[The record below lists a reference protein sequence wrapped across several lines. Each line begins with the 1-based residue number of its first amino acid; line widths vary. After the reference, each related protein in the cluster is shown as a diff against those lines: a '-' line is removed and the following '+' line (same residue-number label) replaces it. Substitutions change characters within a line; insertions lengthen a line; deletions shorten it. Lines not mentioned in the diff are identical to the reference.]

1 MLSIGQLLRDRYR
14 VDALPDATAGL
25 MAYRG
30 YDVEE
35 DRACAIKEFEG
46 EDAARFERAAEAL
59 ASHHHPNLPAL
70 HDYFTFDSCLYVI
83 LEWPEG
89 ENLQTRLKRD
99 GKLAENE
106 ATQWISQVLTALDY
120 VRTLNLPVGRGGFSP
135 AHLWID
141 PDGQAKL
148 YGPGL
153 AELTAPPDRAPFTA
167 PEGGDDARA
176 DIYAAGAALFALLTG
191 RLPEQ
196 ASPRKFNPDVTLPTA
211 QVIQRALAHRPE
223 ARYPT
228 IREMRKALGRAKP
241 QTREARVDLALG
253 TPRVKPQPI
262 LAGLAVVI
270 LLIIGALFLRDSLT
284 AAVRV
289 TPTPNNA
296 GATATLPSPSST
308 PVPTTAPTR
317 PARTIAAPTSTPS
330 PRPPSALPPVATLS
344 LTPQAGATAS
354 SPSDTMVLVYVPAG
368 EFIMGSP
375 DDDPQAFGN
384 EKPEHK
390 VNLPAFWID
399 RTEVTNAQY
408 QLCVEAGNCTPPATV
423 DSATRP
429 GYYTDPTYAGH
440 PVIWVNWRQAT
451 AYCEWAG
458 RRLPTEAEWEK
469 AARGADGRAYPWGN
483 QPPDNTLLNFNLAA
497 GDTTR
502 AGSFPNGASPY
513 GALDM
518 SGNIVEW
525 VEDYYYD
532 SYFVFV
538 FNTVTPTPSFL
549 GGVRTLRSSSW
560 NDLLANIR
568 AASRR
573 YSTSET
579 AAYNNVGFRCA
590 STERP

>member
-1 MLSIGQLLRDRYR
+1 MLNVGQLLRDRYR

-25 MAYRG
+25 LAFAYRG
-30 YDVEE
+30 YDLEE

-70 HDYFTFDSCLYVI
+70 YDYFTLDSGLYVI

-89 ENLQTRLKRD
+89 ENLQARLKRD

-106 ATQWISQVLTALDY
+106 ATQWVSQTLTALDY
-120 VRTLNLPVGRGGFSP
+120 VRTLNLPLERGGFSP
-135 AHLWID
+135 AHIWID

-153 AELTAPPDRAPFTA
+153 TELAAPPDRAPFTA

-176 DIYAAGAALFALLTG
+176 DIYAAGATLFALLTA

-196 ASPRKFNPDVTLPTA
+196 ASPRKFNPAITLPTA

-223 ARYPT
+223 ARYAT

-241 QTREARVDLALG
+241 RAERVDLALG
-253 TPRVKPQPI
+253 TPRVRPQPI
-262 LAGLAVVI
+262 LIGLIVII
-270 LLIIGALFLRDSLT
+270 LLIMGALFLRGPLT
-284 AAVRV
+284 AAIRA
-289 TPTPNNA
+289 TPTPNDS
-296 GATATLPSPSST
+296 GATATVPQPSST
-308 PVPTTAPTR
+308 PAPTTAPTR
-317 PARTIAAPTSTPS
+317 PASTVVAPTSTPS
-330 PRPPSALPPVATLS
+330 PRPPSATPTLN
-344 LTPQAGATAS
+344 LTPEAGATAI
-354 SPSDTMVLVYVPAG
+354 SPIDNMALVFVPAG

-390 VNLPAFWID
+390 VSLPAFWID

-408 QLCVEAGNCTPPATV
+408 QLCVAAGACTPPART
-423 DSATRP
+423 DSVTRAS
-429 GYYTDPTYAGH
+429 YYGDPAFDDH
-440 PVIWVNWRQAT
+440 PVIWVNWVQAG
-451 AYCEWAG
+451 AYCEWAS

-469 AARGADGRAYPWGN
+469 AARGADGRAYPWGD
-483 QPPDNTLLNFNLAA
+483 QQPDNTLLNFNLAA
-497 GDTTR
+497 GDTTK

-525 VEDYYYD
+525 VADYYYD
-532 SYFVFV
+532 SYFVIV

-573 YSTSET
+573 YSASET

-590 STERP
+590 STDRP